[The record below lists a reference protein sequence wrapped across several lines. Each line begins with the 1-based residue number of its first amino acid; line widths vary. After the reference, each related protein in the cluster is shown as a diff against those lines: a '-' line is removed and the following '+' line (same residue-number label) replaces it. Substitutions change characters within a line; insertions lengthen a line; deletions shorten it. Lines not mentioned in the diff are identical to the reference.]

1 MPEICRF
8 LGIII
13 SMNYN
18 DHEPPHFYVRYGEQ
32 KAIILIESLAL
43 DRGSLPPRAMGMVL
57 EWALKHKDELLANWY
72 LARDHKP
79 LNQIKP
85 LE

>member
-8 LGIII
+8 FGIIV
-13 SMNYN
+13 SMNYD
-18 DHEPPHFYVRYGEQ
+18 DHPPPHFHVRYGEQ
-32 KAIILIESLAL
+32 KATIMIESLAL

-57 EWALKHKDELLANWY
+57 EWALIHKEELIQNWY
-72 LARDHKP
+72 LAIEHKP
-79 LNQIKP
+79 LHKIKP

>member
-8 LGIII
+8 FGIIV

-18 DHEPPHFYVRYGEQ
+18 DHQPPHFHVRYGDN
-32 KAIILIESLAL
+32 KALILIETLSL

-57 EWALKHKDELLANWY
+57 EWALIHKQELIRNWY
-72 LARDHKP
+72 LASKRQP
-79 LNQIKP
+79 LNKIEP